1 MTQHVKFDEF
11 KLEVAVAIVN
21 KTSQECG
28 QYTLRVGHK
37 AGCVRIKRGAL
48 LATADAT
55 RPSTTCESSLSA
67 TGHHR

>member
-37 AGCVRIKRGAL
+37 AGCVRVFFL
-48 LATADAT
+48 TAWQVHK
-55 RPSTTCESSLSA
+55 LW
-67 TGHHR
+67 